1 MGEKLIL
8 PKKRV
13 SLKVAYVSFF
23 YNRCDG
29 DYDERG
35 GEREE

>member
-8 PKKRV
+8 PKSESESGVRV
-13 SLKVAYVSFF
+13 FF

-29 DYDERG
+29 DYYERG